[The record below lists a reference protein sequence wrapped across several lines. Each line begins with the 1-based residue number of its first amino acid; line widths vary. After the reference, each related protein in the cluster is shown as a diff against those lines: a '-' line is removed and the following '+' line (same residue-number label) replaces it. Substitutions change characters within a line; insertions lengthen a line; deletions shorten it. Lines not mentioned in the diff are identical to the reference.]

1 MRRVGLTLVVVLA
14 AASAASAATN
24 PISAAAARTVGQ
36 RSEQVTL
43 QATID
48 LGSSIGKVQ
57 VNGAGPY
64 DQRQRRGTLTGTLS
78 LAGAGKTPVTE
89 LFDGDALYVKSA
101 LFAPLLSKGKTWLG
115 VNLRKPGKI
124 FGFDLGGLAG
134 QSPTGVLTTLRAV
147 SGATAVGKDQ
157 VGGVATTHY
166 RATSAPKGGKPPE
179 AWVDGSGLVR
189 RAHLDYT
196 LAGAPAGTHVVLDM
210 TFSDFGT
217 AVKVTPPPAAQ
228 VASSSSGLSG

>member
-1 MRRVGLTLVVVLA
+1 MRRAVLPLLLVLA
-14 AASAASAATN
+14 TASTASAATN
-24 PISAAAARTVGQ
+24 PIATAAAKTVGQ
-36 RSEQVTL
+36 RSEQVSL

-48 LGSSIGKVQ
+48 LGGSIGKVQ

-64 DQRQRRGTLTGTLS
+64 DQRQRRGTLKGTLS

-89 LFDGDALYVKSA
+89 VFDGDSLYVKSP
-101 LFAPLLSKGKTWLG
+101 LFAPLLSEGRTWLG
-115 VNLRKPGKI
+115 MNLRKPAKI

-134 QSPTGVLTTLRAV
+134 QSPTGVLATLKAV
-147 SGATAVGKDQ
+147 SGATAVGNDQ

-196 LAGAPAGTHVVLDM
+196 LAGDPAGTHVVLDM

-217 AVKVTPPPAAQ
+217 TVKVTPPPPAQ
-228 VASSSSGLSG
+228 VASPSGLGG